1 MTSSVSHKGGPGLC
15 PGLPFSLLMV
25 LLFPFAVA
33 AAPMGP
39 SVSIPA
45 ADAVIL
51 QMEVSGQAAPAQEVM
66 SAEDLVNQV
75 RIHIE
80 HSRAT
85 GSPRPLGLAQ
95 GLLERLPQAQWTG
108 DVYLMRATV
117 LQRLHRF
124 DEAEADLN
132 RVLQQQPNNAQA
144 WLTRYSIALVRDDL
158 ETADR
163 ACQYLRQ
170 YRPGLLAESCTQEV
184 ASYAE
189 QPEQAVSKLNRALE
203 TASGAHPVERD
214 YALVTL
220 AVMASRLHLPEAG
233 TYWQQ
238 SLLQDPDDLYRRA
251 RYADWLL
258 DQRDPETVVKITQG
272 YEPIDTLAVLRAIA
286 LKRTG
291 HPDANVLSED
301 LEQRFAEARWRGEF
315 LHQWEYARFMLDV
328 KNEPDAAF
336 MAARENWKTQRAA
349 PDRELLIR
357 AAAAAGQP
365 SGLNVS
371 SDDEDML

>member
-1 MTSSVSHKGGPGLC
+1 
-15 PGLPFSLLMV
+15 
-25 LLFPFAVA
+25 
-33 AAPMGP
+33 
-39 SVSIPA
+39 
-45 ADAVIL
+45 
-51 QMEVSGQAAPAQEVM
+51 
-66 SAEDLVNQV
+66 
-75 RIHIE
+75 
-80 HSRAT
+80 
-85 GSPRPLGLAQ
+85 
-95 GLLERLPQAQWTG
+95 
-108 DVYLMRATV
+108 V

-132 RVLQQQPNNAQA
+132 KVLQQQPDNAQA

-189 QPEQAVSKLNRALE
+189 QPEQAVSKLSRALE
-203 TASGAHPVERD
+203 VASGAHPVERD

-291 HPDANVLSED
+291 HPDADALSQD

-336 MAARENWKTQRAA
+336 MAARENWKTQRAG

>member
-1 MTSSVSHKGGPGLC
+1 MLSVTSSVSHKGGPGLC

-25 LLFPFAVA
+25 LLFPLAVA

-45 ADAVIL
+45 AAAVIL
-51 QMEVSGQAAPAQEVM
+51 QMEESGQSAPAQAVM

-80 HSRAT
+80 YSRAT

-132 RVLQQQPNNAQA
+132 KVLQQQPDNAQA

-189 QPEQAVSKLNRALE
+189 QPEQAVSKLSRALE
-203 TASGAHPVERD
+203 VASGAHPVERD

-258 DQRDPETVVKITQG
+258 DQRIGIT
-272 YEPIDTLAVLRAIA
+272 EI
-286 LKRTG
+286 
-291 HPDANVLSED
+291 
-301 LEQRFAEARWRGEF
+301 
-315 LHQWEYARFMLDV
+315 
-328 KNEPDAAF
+328 
-336 MAARENWKTQRAA
+336 
-349 PDRELLIR
+349 
-357 AAAAAGQP
+357 
-365 SGLNVS
+365 S
-371 SDDEDML
+371 SSSSFD